1 MYVFAWVVWAT
12 LTYIHTWQHI
22 CIVRYLGL
30 IHCREEGCFEKYA
43 PSAIPRADS
52 RGANCRGTP
61 LEWIRV
67 NTGTPSKKCFFHKMW
82 FFVDFPP
89 STSPWK
95 SCVSAFQNGLSTS
108 SLPPFIVDLIDILR
122 LPKVELFFSMG
133 ILVGVKW
140 QTSRAAYN
148 GPKQQ
153 WYTNI
158 IPKIRQRFWLH
169 MLIAEPRENIVWDF
183 PPFETDIIFILVS
196 QGEDWSHF
204 RRNLAAKAGTIL
216 WIWIASIYIFLT
228 AFGYIQNYERKVF
241 KFCC

>member
-1 MYVFAWVVWAT
+1 MGYPDIHPYLTTYMYCEIYWVNTLPRGGIVWK
-12 LTYIHTWQHI
+12 I
-22 CIVRYLGL
+22 RPLGNL
-30 IHCREEGCFEKYA
+30 EGRLEGCKLPRDAFGVNKSERRNPLKNMFLSENMIFRGIRLTLGQQA
-43 PSAIPRADS
+43 PES
-52 RGANCRGTP
+52 
-61 LEWIRV
+61 
-67 NTGTPSKKCFFHKMW
+67 H
-82 FFVDFPP
+82 
-89 STSPWK
+89 
-95 SCVSAFQNGLSTS
+95 VSQLQNGVSTS
-108 SLPPFIVDLIDILR
+108 SLPPFIVDLSTIKDYPR
-122 LPKVELFFSMG
+122 SHSFFSMG
-133 ILVGVKW
+133 ILEGVKW

-153 WYTNI
+153 WYTDI
-158 IPKIRQRFWLH
+158 IPKIRFWLH